1 MALKEYNKEVAQI
14 LVDYME
20 LYPQCKL
27 TNKGIALYIKA
38 LSPLSVEQIKNGM
51 EYSVRHSKFF
61 PTVAEIFEYSGYYSP
76 KLAN

>member
-1 MALKEYNKEVAQI
+1 MTAEEKNTKVAEI
-14 LVDYME
+14 LTSYME

-51 EYSVRHSKFF
+51 EYSARHSKFF